1 MATLSAQPRFLRSI
15 TVDRAAKFSSEE
27 FFSDINLYSQLYSK
41 RSSEAI
47 GLSVYSVPDL
57 KRIPFDEAVKQTF
70 EPTTTGVQ
78 FGPSWST
85 HWFRLKINVPK
96 EWAGEQVE
104 LLWDSNSEAMIWS
117 VEGVP
122 RQGLTGDR
130 GNDRRV
136 EYSLLKKAK
145 GGETVE
151 LFVEMACN
159 GMFGTGK
166 NGLINPPD
174 ENRFFQ
180 LSKAE
185 IAVPNKTAWKLFYDM
200 QIIVGMANELPN
212 ESARAQETLRV
223 CNKVIDSYDWHDVE
237 GTLQKC
243 LQITGAFLS
252 KKSAPDVHRIT
263 AVGNCHIDTAWLWPY
278 AETRRKTARSWSTQ
292 LRLME
297 DYPEYVFVC
306 SQAQQLEW
314 LSQDYPRL
322 FEEIQQASK
331 NGRFQVIGATWVEMD
346 CNMPSGEALCRQF
359 LYGQRFY
366 EKNFG
371 NRCKVFWLPDTFG
384 YSAQLPQILKEAG
397 AQYFFTQKLSWN
409 NINKFPNTTFTWVGL
424 DGTKVLTHMAP
435 CETYTAQADVS
446 DMVRSIKNNR
456 DLAFSN
462 QSLLPYGNGDGGG
475 GPQRAMIERLRRMK
489 DIDGLP
495 RCEMGGAEAF
505 FKSVEKEAEGLQEWK
520 GELYFELHRG
530 TYTSQAAIKR
540 YNRKLEFLLRD
551 VEIVSTLCLGRGR
564 DYKYPKADLDL
575 LWKDLL
581 LNQFHDV
588 LPGSCIELASIDAR
602 EIYKKVEAKARCLL
616 DDGIQCLY
624 QSPVVPGESASYV
637 ALNTLGWTRSEIIEI
652 PSQAADK
659 LQQYSAE
666 KSTGYVRG
674 ISESMLKGFNTE
686 ELSQEGPGRV
696 NSDSSLSIIVEQCA
710 FGYQDVADFEIH
722 SKVADQRVK
731 VLLGDSTAFAKDK
744 DFILENDQVIVKFNQ
759 RGHLISFFDKNEVRE
774 LVPEGQGGNKLQLYS
789 DVPLYWEAWDV
800 EMYHL
805 NTGKDAGPGRA
816 RIGEVGPLRA
826 TIIVEH
832 ALTKTSTAVQTII
845 LTADSPRLDFQTTVD
860 WNEGRTLLKV
870 EFMWDIHSDT
880 ATYDSQF
887 GVVQRP
893 TTYNTSHDFAK
904 FEVCGHKFA
913 DLSEHGYGVALLN
926 DSKYGYSCHGNV
938 MRLSLLRSPKAP
950 DAHCDIGHHEF
961 SFAVYPHKGTFHES
975 NVVRESYQFNVPMIV
990 RPVSQGALAA
1000 HTPVS
1005 LFEIEGAKNV
1015 ILDTVKRAEDSDD
1028 IIVRLHEAFGGR
1040 AMFKLKSVLDI
1051 QSIRRC
1057 NILEDDGAVVEFNK
1071 ELRTSN
1077 WLVMRAFEILTL
1089 KLKVNSS
1096 ESSDDENTRQKPKR
1110 TAVLAKKTT
1119 RSTSQESIA
1128 RPRSGTVP
1136 PAATVPSTRT
1146 SKRLA
1151 EVTEVSGSSNSAR
1164 PLATTSKKLPSISP
1178 STRTS
1183 QRSVGASTSNPTTVA
1198 AAKEAP
1204 QKKTV
1209 VRKRGAKAKAGS
1221 TASVAES
1228 DGDLDAEDAGDHGR
1242 QPEFVGPT
1250 EVASDETDTEISKL
1264 KHVSWM
1270 YPHLLDGKRARL
1282 HKTAAMDIDQPE
1294 GHFLEHI
1301 LRAHSRSTHDGQDET
1316 ETDVWSV
1323 AFQPTSKLIANG
1335 QVADNLSGPD
1345 SEDDEEKLARL
1356 EKRRQLTD
1364 ETLRQSKKSS
1374 SIAATCGGNTVC
1386 LIDCR
1391 LGRVMAKY
1399 SHVEEEAF
1407 MCLAWTTLD
1416 HDVEGQEEGDLESK
1430 GNADKRREQS
1440 DILAA
1445 AGRLGSIKLINPL
1458 QNTCYKYLHGHT
1470 EAIVRLKFS
1479 LTNPR
1484 WLFSASMDGTVRL
1497 WDIGSLTGY
1506 DSEACCL
1513 ATFGG
1518 LDDSSVTAI
1527 GVSEKYLIAGTELGL
1542 MAQYDLFQLT
1552 KDLESRTN
1560 TERKTALKVQP
1571 DKLYPCSQEWH
1582 ESSIDD
1588 IIYIPHFSEKSY
1600 AAIARHQA
1608 ANQKTKG
1615 PKSNKPRKGGKVKT
1629 FPISADEEVDA
1640 NDGEFV
1646 FASRESCQGEILVWE
1661 ANQSTDTDAALKT
1674 ILDWCITESW
1684 TKFTLAENIATEL
1697 KKSKVGG
1704 KGSKAKSLDGRR
1716 HNILVGGST
1725 DGKIVLYDLSRK
1737 PIKSKDGDIIA
1748 QKPSR
1753 IIAHADSTQLLRDV
1767 AFSQDLSM
1775 IVASDWTNRVLVWN
1789 YRNTPRSQ

>member
-1 MATLSAQPRFLRSI
+1 MATLTAQPRFLRSI

-41 RSSEAI
+41 RSSDAI
-47 GLSVYSVPDL
+47 ELSVYSVPDL

-70 EPTTTGVQ
+70 KPTTTGTQ

-85 HWFRLKINVPK
+85 HWFKLKVKVPK

-136 EYSLLKKAK
+136 EYSLLRKAK

-151 LFVEMACN
+151 LLVEMACN

-180 LSKAE
+180 LAKVE

-212 ESARAQETLRV
+212 ESTRAQETLYV
-223 CNKVIDSYDWHDVE
+223 CNQVVDSYDWHDVE
-237 GTLQKC
+237 GSLQKC

-252 KKSAPDVHRIT
+252 KKAAPDVHRVT

-297 DYPEYVFVC
+297 EYPEYVFVC

-314 LSQDYPRL
+314 LSQDYPKL
-322 FEEIQQASK
+322 FKEIQQASK
-331 NGRFQVIGATWVEMD
+331 KGRFQVIGATWVEMD

-371 NRCKVFWLPDTFG
+371 VRCKVFWLPDTFG

-424 DGTKVLTHMAP
+424 DGTRVLTHMAP
-435 CETYTAQADVS
+435 CETYTAQADVG
-446 DMVRSIKNNR
+446 DMARSIKNNR

-475 GPQRAMIERLRRMK
+475 GPQRAMLERLRRMK

-505 FKSVEKEAEGLQEWK
+505 FESVEKEAEGLQEWK

-551 VEIVSTLCLGRGR
+551 VEIVSTLCFGRGR
-564 DYKYPKADLDL
+564 DYQYPKADLDL

-588 LPGSCIELASIDAR
+588 LPGSCIELASVDAR
-602 EIYKKVEAKARCLL
+602 AIYKKMEAKARSLL
-616 DDGIQCLY
+616 DDGIQCLH
-624 QSPVVPGESASYV
+624 QSPVTPGERASYV
-637 ALNTLGWTRSEIIEI
+637 ALNTLGWDRSEIIEI
-652 PSQAADK
+652 PSQTGDR

-666 KSTGYVRG
+666 KSTGYVRV
-674 ISESMLKGFNTE
+674 K
-686 ELSQEGPGRV
+686 
-696 NSDSSLSIIVEQCA
+696 QCA
-710 FGYQDVADFEIH
+710 FGYQDIADLKVDPNVAN
-722 SKVADQRVK
+722 QRVK
-731 VLLGDSTAFAKDK
+731 AFAKDK
-744 DFILENDQVIVKFNQ
+744 GFILENDQVIAKFNQ
-759 RGHLISFFDKNEVRE
+759 RGHLVSLFDKYEIRE
-774 LVPEGQGGNKLQLYS
+774 LVPEGQAGNKLQLYS

-800 EMYHL
+800 EIYHL
-805 NTGKDAGPGRA
+805 NTGKDAGPGRV

-832 ALTKTSTAVQTII
+832 ALTATSTAVQTIV

-926 DSKYGYSCHGNV
+926 DCKYGYSCHGNV

-975 NVVRESYQFNVPMIV
+975 NVVRESYQFNVPLIV
-990 RPVSQGALAA
+990 RPVAQGALTALR
-1000 HTPVS
+1000 PVS

-1028 IIVRLHEAFGGR
+1028 IIVRLHEAYGGR
-1040 AMFKLKSVLDI
+1040 AMFKLKSELNI

-1057 NILEDDGAVVEFNK
+1057 NILEDDGAAVEFNK
-1071 ELRTSN
+1071 EQRTSG

-1089 KLKVNSS
+1089 KLKV
-1096 ESSDDENTRQKPKR
+1096 K
-1110 TAVLAKKTT
+1110 
-1119 RSTSQESIA
+1119 
-1128 RPRSGTVP
+1128 
-1136 PAATVPSTRT
+1136 
-1146 SKRLA
+1146 
-1151 EVTEVSGSSNSAR
+1151 
-1164 PLATTSKKLPSISP
+1164 
-1178 STRTS
+1178 
-1183 QRSVGASTSNPTTVA
+1183 
-1198 AAKEAP
+1198 
-1204 QKKTV
+1204 
-1209 VRKRGAKAKAGS
+1209 
-1221 TASVAES
+1221 
-1228 DGDLDAEDAGDHGR
+1228 
-1242 QPEFVGPT
+1242 
-1250 EVASDETDTEISKL
+1250 
-1264 KHVSWM
+1264 
-1270 YPHLLDGKRARL
+1270 
-1282 HKTAAMDIDQPE
+1282 
-1294 GHFLEHI
+1294 
-1301 LRAHSRSTHDGQDET
+1301 
-1316 ETDVWSV
+1316 
-1323 AFQPTSKLIANG
+1323 
-1335 QVADNLSGPD
+1335 
-1345 SEDDEEKLARL
+1345 
-1356 EKRRQLTD
+1356 
-1364 ETLRQSKKSS
+1364 
-1374 SIAATCGGNTVC
+1374 
-1386 LIDCR
+1386 
-1391 LGRVMAKY
+1391 
-1399 SHVEEEAF
+1399 
-1407 MCLAWTTLD
+1407 
-1416 HDVEGQEEGDLESK
+1416 
-1430 GNADKRREQS
+1430 
-1440 DILAA
+1440 
-1445 AGRLGSIKLINPL
+1445 
-1458 QNTCYKYLHGHT
+1458 
-1470 EAIVRLKFS
+1470 
-1479 LTNPR
+1479 
-1484 WLFSASMDGTVRL
+1484 
-1497 WDIGSLTGY
+1497 
-1506 DSEACCL
+1506 
-1513 ATFGG
+1513 
-1518 LDDSSVTAI
+1518 
-1527 GVSEKYLIAGTELGL
+1527 
-1542 MAQYDLFQLT
+1542 
-1552 KDLESRTN
+1552 
-1560 TERKTALKVQP
+1560 
-1571 DKLYPCSQEWH
+1571 
-1582 ESSIDD
+1582 
-1588 IIYIPHFSEKSY
+1588 
-1600 AAIARHQA
+1600 
-1608 ANQKTKG
+1608 
-1615 PKSNKPRKGGKVKT
+1615 
-1629 FPISADEEVDA
+1629 
-1640 NDGEFV
+1640 
-1646 FASRESCQGEILVWE
+1646 
-1661 ANQSTDTDAALKT
+1661 
-1674 ILDWCITESW
+1674 
-1684 TKFTLAENIATEL
+1684 
-1697 KKSKVGG
+1697 
-1704 KGSKAKSLDGRR
+1704 
-1716 HNILVGGST
+1716 
-1725 DGKIVLYDLSRK
+1725 
-1737 PIKSKDGDIIA
+1737 
-1748 QKPSR
+1748 
-1753 IIAHADSTQLLRDV
+1753 
-1767 AFSQDLSM
+1767 
-1775 IVASDWTNRVLVWN
+1775 
-1789 YRNTPRSQ
+1789 